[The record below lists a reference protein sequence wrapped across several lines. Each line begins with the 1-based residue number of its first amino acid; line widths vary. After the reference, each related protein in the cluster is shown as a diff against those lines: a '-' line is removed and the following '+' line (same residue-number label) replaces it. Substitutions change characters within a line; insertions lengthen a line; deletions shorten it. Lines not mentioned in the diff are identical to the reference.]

1 MRYPSIDILRTFAIV
16 VMVLVHFG
24 ENLSGFHSPITGFG
38 APLFAFLAGV
48 SYCLWSRAQTARGKS
63 ETEISRISVRRA
75 LFVFGVGF
83 GFNIFVWLPEDVF
96 NWDVLTFIGASL
108 LLLSVVRHL
117 PSPVLTTMA
126 IASLLASP
134 VLREL
139 VEYSAYWQNGYFD
152 PDMTLPDVI
161 IGFLVTGYFPIFP
174 WIAFPL
180 VGFQAGAFLFANAAD
195 LVDADDSLPSP
206 WPIVMTGIILFA
218 ASILLLSIRSYLS
231 ATISQKVFGG
241 WTMFPA
247 TIEYVCC
254 MLGLALVLLGLM
266 HRYVDLNPAVTR
278 YENVLKVP
286 KAFSRY
292 SFTIYVLHHIVHLW
306 PLWIYALATGQESTE
321 LWMKAMPLAASIPL
335 ALLFLLCTYG
345 LVCVLGDK
353 RNYGIEACMRWLCD

>member
-1 MRYPSIDILRTFAIV
+1 MRYPSIDILRTLAIF

-63 ETEISRISVRRA
+63 ETEISKISVRRA

-83 GFNIFVWLPEDVF
+83 AFNIFVWLPEDVF

-108 LLLSVVRHL
+108 LLLTVARHL
-117 PSPVLTTMA
+117 PSPVLTA
-126 IASLLASP
+126 ISVASLLASP
-134 VLREL
+134 VLRETAD
-139 VEYSAYWQNGYFD
+139 YAAYWQNGFFD

-161 IGFLVTGYFPIFP
+161 IGFLVTGYFPFFP
-174 WIAFPL
+174 WIVFPL
-180 VGFQAGAFLFANAAD
+180 VGFQAGAFLFTD
-195 LVDADDSLPSP
+195 PVESSDSQTSP
-206 WPIVMTGIILFA
+206 WPIVTTGMMLFA
-218 ASILLLSIRSYLS
+218 ASILLLCVRPFLP
-231 ATISQKVFGG
+231 ATISQKVLGG

-254 MLGLALVLLGLM
+254 MLGVALVLLGLM

-278 YENVLKVP
+278 YENFLKVP
-286 KAFSRY
+286 TAFSRY
-292 SFTIYVLHHIVHLW
+292 SFTIYVLHHIAHLW
-306 PLWIYALATGQESTE
+306 PLWIYAMATRQESTD
-321 LWMKAMPLAASIPL
+321 LWMNAMPLAASIPL
-335 ALLFLLCTYG
+335 ALLFLLFTYG
-345 LVCVLGDK
+345 LVRALGDN

>member
-1 MRYPSIDILRTFAIV
+1 
-16 VMVLVHFG
+16 MVLVHFG

-63 ETEISRISVRRA
+63 EMEISQTSVRRA

-83 GFNIFVWLPEDVF
+83 AFNIFVWLPEDVF

-108 LLLSVVRHL
+108 LLLTGARHL
-117 PSPVLTTMA
+117 PSPVLTA
-126 IASLLASP
+126 ISIASLLVSP
-134 VLREL
+134 VLRET

-180 VGFQAGAFLFANAAD
+180 VGFQAGGYLFADSGD
-195 LVDADDSLPSP
+195 LVNADDSQPSP
-206 WPIVMTGIILFA
+206 WPIVMTGSIVFV
-218 ASILLLSIRSYLS
+218 ASMLLLGIRSTLPVLM
-231 ATISQKVFGG
+231 SQKMLGG

-247 TIEYVCC
+247 TIEYVAC
-254 MLGLALVLLGLM
+254 MLGLTLVLLGLM
-266 HRYVDLNPAVTR
+266 HRYVDLNPRVAPHRV
-278 YENVLKVP
+278 VLKVP
-286 KAFSRY
+286 RAFSRY

-306 PLWIYALATGQESTE
+306 PLWIYAVVAGQEPTYY
-321 LWMKAMPLAASIPL
+321 WRIAMPLAVSIPL

-345 LVCVLGDK
+345 LVRVLGDE